1 MQLNYAWHVLRT
13 LKLWSLNF
21 PFGLMDKLVLFT
33 GLVAWLTF
41 VMYQIGHTIEDP
53 FQGSLLKLTDMFDAI
68 YRDAV

>member
-1 MQLNYAWHVLRT
+1 M
-13 LKLWSLNF
+13 
-21 PFGLMDKLVLFT
+21 LFT

-41 VMYQIGHTIEDP
+41 GMYQIGHTIEDP